1 MKFLLVDDDERMTLL
16 ISKKVA
22 QYGASQVAASGEQA
36 IALFRAAQDSGEPFD
51 AVFMDIEMPG
61 MNGHEVV
68 KQMRAIEKESGVD
81 PTRVFK
87 LVMVSGYSDT
97 KNVCKSFF
105 QGYADAYVAKADLKD
120 KLVDELRNIRLIA

>member
-22 QYGASQVAASGEQA
+22 PYGDCGVASSGEQA
-36 IALFRAAQDSGEPFD
+36 IVLFRDGLSSGKPFD

-68 KQMRAIEKESGVD
+68 KQMRAIEKEHGVD
-81 PTRVFK
+81 DTGAFK
-87 LVMVSGYSDT
+87 LIMVSGYSDT

-105 QGYADAYVAKADLKD
+105 QGYADAYVAKAELKD
-120 KLVDELRNIRLIA
+120 KLVEELKNIKLIN